1 MISCPASIM
10 GNKPNEK
17 ADDTLEQ
24 ERSRGDQELQML
36 VLEIGASICIQGNRG
51 GSIVCLFYLL

>member
-1 MISCPASIM
+1 M